1 MMSSWEWCGYE
12 KWMRGLLCKE
22 GAVHGK
28 LQSGKTF
35 CIKGKRSLPNIPLFS
50 HLQMKR
56 SIKKNNEVFLVYLN
70 GVQMNEVKGNNV
82 DRMNVKI
89 FLEDFK
95 DVFPKDLKDYLLK
108 EKLIIP

>member
-1 MMSSWEWCGYE
+1 
-12 KWMRGLLCKE
+12 
-22 GAVHGK
+22 
-28 LQSGKTF
+28 
-35 CIKGKRSLPNIPLFS
+35 
-50 HLQMKR
+50 MKR
-56 SIKKNNEVFLVYLN
+56 LIKKNNKVFLVYLN